1 MTVSVSTSLGEMS
14 DARGGRFMNGFQKIS
29 CLNWLNPNMR
39 AFVFLVGTRSIGDL
53 PLPRLGTDFQ
63 NIEKRIYL
71 F

>member
-14 DARGGRFMNGFQKIS
+14 DAGMEDSWRGSRKSRVQTGWIQI
-29 CLNWLNPNMR
+29 WT
-39 AFVFLVGTRSIGDL
+39 FVFLWEQEVGDL
-53 PLPRLGTDFQ
+53 PLLSTDFQ